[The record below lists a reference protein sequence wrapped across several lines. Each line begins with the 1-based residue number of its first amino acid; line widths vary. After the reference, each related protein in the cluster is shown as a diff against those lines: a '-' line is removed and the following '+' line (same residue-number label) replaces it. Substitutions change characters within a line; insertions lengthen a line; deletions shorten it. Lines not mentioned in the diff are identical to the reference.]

1 MLFIPLDE
9 RVGLARIGRRGAAR
23 ADVSTPDPIR
33 RFREISAEQLT
44 ASRTGLIA
52 IYESVSRATPGH
64 RAFQM
69 RQASRRTLRVKVDI
83 VGTLLR
89 A

>member
-52 IYESVSRATPGH
+52 IYLKACRAQPQDTVLFKCGKPAGEL
-64 RAFQM
+64 
-69 RQASRRTLRVKVDI
+69 S
-83 VGTLLR
+83 G
-89 A
+89 